1 MPAWEQLERL
11 LSGLYLKELEQEE
24 NIWRSLP
31 FFSAALALEVVAL
44 NQIIPVAA
52 SLAGVWRWLIGAACA
67 GQAVLLLGVLLF
79 LYRSIR
85 RQSFSYI
92 SSGADLVAYLRAL
105 EAAGAR
111 GDAAERLRQTLVE
124 QLATAADANR
134 ISNQGRAG
142 ERARAG
148 ILLLASLVTTFFI
161 VGATIVHE
169 TSLGPAPEIVDAA
182 TPSGV
187 VAVPEAPPV
196 AATAAVPGRVR
207 VQSFGLDRAAEDAGG
222 EQGLDDPGGVAPP
235 GGRGGGPR

>member
-1 MPAWEQLERL
+1 MPAWEQLDRL

-44 NQIIPVAA
+44 NQIVPVAA
-52 SLAGVWRWLIGAACA
+52 SLAGAWRWAIGAACA
-67 GQAVLLLGVLLF
+67 FQALLLLGVLLF

-92 SSGADLVAYLRAL
+92 SSGADLIAYLRAL
-105 EAAGAR
+105 EASGAR
-111 GDAAERLRQTLVE
+111 GDAAERLRRTLVE

-134 ISNQGRAG
+134 IGNQARAG

-169 TSLGPAPEIVDAA
+169 TTVVREPETLDAAAPSRVAAAPEDPADAA
-182 TPSGV
+182 
-187 VAVPEAPPV
+187 
-196 AATAAVPGRVR
+196 GRAR
-207 VQSFGLDRAAEDAGG
+207 IQSFGVDRATEDAGG
-222 EQGLDDPGGVAPP
+222 EQGLDGAGGAAPP
-235 GGRGGGPR
+235 GGGGGGPR